1 MQILIAESNVELG
14 KVWAG
19 HLRRQGAEVDLR
31 HSQRDAT
38 EAMGEVSYDLL
49 VVNLAMGEASAIA
62 LADYA
67 AYKDPATKVI
77 FVTGS
82 SFFSDGSIFT
92 HCPNACACLPEHTP
106 AKDLAA
112 LVEYHLGKVA

>member
-1 MQILIAESNVELG
+1 MNILIAESNPDLG

-19 HLRRQGAEVDLR
+19 HLERQGATVTLCVDE
-31 HSQRDAT
+31 DCAT
-38 EAMGEVSYDLL
+38 RTLTETGFDLMVVSLSMGEGCAL
-49 VVNLAMGEASAIA
+49 A

-67 AYKDPATKVI
+67 AFRDPKTKVI

-82 SFFSDGSIFT
+82 TFFADGSIFA

-106 AKDLAA
+106 PKDLAA
-112 LVEYHLGKVA
+112 LVEYHAGKAA